1 MGTNIQNHS
10 CRCSATVK
18 GSAERRIKVN
28 ISSFP
33 MKRTVMIFVF
43 AILMMNTLNVES
55 LSPENRDTCP
65 ENESILT
72 KLFIEAKNVTE
83 KLRSVL
89 SLALPSSW
97 NHVREFS
104 ESEYECCSFS
114 ISSDGRTL
122 VSGEKGSVHIATSS
136 VDLIDLSLFSDGD
149 GDENTFALSGDGST
163 LVVGDT
169 SYGRDNVNDTFRI
182 GQALVFSKT
191 DSSSWDQLDERLV
204 GASRFEGLGCSV
216 DTSDDGNRIAVGGG
230 ESSEDDVGN
239 FKNFVQVFENIDGV
253 WDDIF
258 KNTPANVEIGSS
270 LVSNYEST
278 VLLSGDGSTLIFG
291 FDKVY
296 VFDLDDNLEEAIDIQ
311 YSEDYPNPRDP
322 QFSISNDGSTYA
334 VSHGGA
340 CSGYAVDVFTKTGSG
355 YGLVGGTT
363 SDNHSISPWVKCES
377 ISLSSDGSLLACGKP
392 YHGISGK
399 VSIYSIEGNNIR
411 SLRGIDGYAY
421 SVNKFGIDVS
431 FIGNGNQIAVASEEK
446 VIILE
451 Q

>member
-18 GSAERRIKVN
+18 GSTERRAKVS
-28 ISSFP
+28 ISYFP

-65 ENESILT
+65 DEDILT
-72 KLFIEAKNVTE
+72 KLFIEAKDATE
-83 KLRSVL
+83 NLGSVL
-89 SLALPSSW
+89 SLVFPSSW
-97 NHVREFS
+97 NPVREFP
-104 ESEYECCSFS
+104 EYECCSFS
-114 ISSDGRTL
+114 ISSDGGTL

-136 VDLIDLSLFSDGD
+136 VDLIDLIDLSLFSDGD

-230 ESSEDDVGN
+230 EYSNDVGN
-239 FKNFVQVFENIDGV
+239 FSNFVQVFENIDGV

-258 KNTPANVEIGSS
+258 VDTPIVDIESS
-270 LVSNYEST
+270 FVSNYEST

-296 VFDLDDNLEEAIDIQ
+296 VYDLDDNLEEAIDAQ
-311 YSEDYPNPRDP
+311 YSEEYPENP

>member
-18 GSAERRIKVN
+18 GSAERRAKVS
-28 ISSFP
+28 ISYFP
-33 MKRTVMIFVF
+33 MKRTAMIFVF

-65 ENESILT
+65 EDKSILT
-72 KLFIEAKNVTE
+72 KLFIEAKNATE

-89 SLALPSSW
+89 SLVLPSSW
-97 NHVREFS
+97 NYVREFS

-169 SYGRDNVNDTFRI
+169 SYGKDNDNETWRI
-182 GQALVFSKT
+182 GQALVFSKI

-204 GASRFEGLGCSV
+204 GASRLEGIGCSV

-230 ESSEDDVGN
+230 EFPLDDEGN

-258 KNTPANVEIGSS
+258 KNTPIVDIGSS
-270 LVSNYEST
+270 LVSAYEST

-363 SDNHSISPWVKCES
+363 SDNHSISPWEKCQS

-392 YHGISGK
+392 NHGISGK
-399 VSIYSIEGNNIR
+399 IFIYSIEGNNIR
-411 SLRGIDGYAY
+411 SLRGIDGYAFD
-421 SVNKFGIDVS
+421 VNKFGIDVS
-431 FIGNGNQIAVASEEK
+431 FIDNGNQIAVASEEK
-446 VIILE
+446 VTILE

>member
-72 KLFIEAKNVTE
+72 KLFIEAKDATE
-83 KLRSVL
+83 NLGSVL
-89 SLALPSSW
+89 SLVFPSSW

-122 VSGEKGSVHIATSS
+122 VSGEKGSVHITTSS

-169 SYGRDNVNDTFRI
+169 SYSKDNVNETWRI
-182 GQALVFSKT
+182 GQALVFSKI

-204 GASRFEGLGCSV
+204 GASRLEGIGCSV

-230 ESSEDDVGN
+230 EFPLDNEDN

-253 WDDIF
+253 WDEIF
-258 KNTPANVEIGSS
+258 KNTPIVDIGSS
-270 LVSNYEST
+270 LVAAYEST

-296 VFDLDDNLEEAIDIQ
+296 VFDLDDNLEEAIDTQ
-311 YSEDYPNPRDP
+311 YSEDYPEKPE
-322 QFSISNDGSTYA
+322 FSVSNDGSTYA
-334 VSHGGA
+334 VSHGGE
-340 CSGYAVDVFTKTGSG
+340 CSFYAVDVFTKTGSG